1 MRISLKATGLALAC
15 AAALAG
21 CGGGGGKPLLT
32 LDGAKPLVIAHRGA
46 SGYLPEHTLE
56 ASCRPAGSRMTSP
69 SPRSRS
75 SAPSPP
81 TPSARSS
88 TTASSRS

>member
-46 SGYLPEHTLE
+46 WATCPSTRWKPMP
-56 ASCRPAGSRMTSP
+56 RPST
-69 SPRSRS
+69 
-75 SAPSPP
+75 SAPIP
-81 TPSARSS
+81 
-88 TTASSRS
+88 SSRT